1 MRWEGLL
8 SCPVRGEGP
17 QPYPSHNLRG
27 EGHCPGKATH
37 AGASHPRCCWVT
49 PPRAGP
55 RQLQWGVTAAQH
67 HLQRNSLCQS
77 TPPQLQG
84 ERDHP
89 GAPTF
94 CQAFQ
99 RAQPPAAP
107 IVSVGMMGPFPL
119 LVQAPC
125 RLWQAVLHK
134 VSLTPSR
141 LEPCHC
147 PCQWRWWCINMRLAS
162 CIIICRAGARL
173 ALHTR
178 GEP

>member
-1 MRWEGLL
+1 MGRALVLPCERGRPPAL
-8 SCPVRGEGP
+8 SLP
-17 QPYPSHNLRG
+17 QPKRGGPLPRKGDSRRRFSSKMLLGDSTQSRPSPAAMGGNG
-27 EGHCPGKATH
+27 CS
-37 AGASHPRCCWVT
+37 ASP
-49 PPRAGP
+49 AEK
-55 RQLQWGVTAAQH
+55 QLVSVH
-67 HLQRNSLCQS
+67 
-77 TPPQLQG
+77 PPQLQG
-84 ERDHP
+84 EQDHP

-119 LVQAPC
+119 SVQAPC